1 MASSKKQK
9 SNKNLN
15 PLDLLDIRSELS
27 EEECITQDTVTRF
40 VNKQVLPIIKEAFEE
55 HFFPTDLIPEIAN
68 LGLLGSSIKGYDCA
82 GLNSICYG
90 LICQEL
96 ERGDSGLRSF
106 VSVQSSLV
114 MYPIFS
120 YGSEEQK
127 KKWLPSLAKGESI
140 GCFGL
145 TEPHGGSDPTNMK
158 THAKKDGNDWI
169 LNGSTMWITNGSISD
184 IAIVWAKTEDG
195 VVRGFIVEK
204 GMNGFSAP
212 VMKNK
217 WSLRASVTSELILD
231 NVFVPEENILPNVK
245 GMKGPLGC
253 LTQARY
259 GIGWGAIGAAMAVYE
274 ASLKYAKERIQFDK
288 PIASFQL
295 VQEKLVWML
304 NEITKGQL
312 IALQTGQNKDNDTLK
327 FQQVSLIKRNNV
339 WVARECCKLAREIH
353 GANGISGEYPIMRH
367 LMNIE
372 SVYTYE
378 GTHDMHT
385 LILGNDITDIP
396 SFE

>member
-1 MASSKKQK
+1 MKLKG
-9 SNKNLN
+9 
-15 PLDLLDIRSELS
+15 LDYLDISRHFS
-27 EEECITQDTVTRF
+27 EEEIMVQHSARDF
-40 VNKQVLPIIKEAFEE
+40 VDNEINPIIDE
-55 HFFPTDLIPEIAN
+55 HFKNGTFPDFLIPKFAEMGFLGIN
-68 LGLLGSSIKGYDCA
+68 LPTEFGGGGMS
-82 GLNSICYG
+82 NVTYG
-90 LICQEL
+90 LVCQEL
-96 ERGDSGLRSF
+96 ERCDSGIRSF
-106 VSVQSSLV
+106 VSVQGSLV
-114 MYPIFS
+114 IYPIFA

-127 KKWLPSLAKGESI
+127 NKWLPKLTSGEAI

-145 TEPHGGSDPTNMK
+145 TEPDFGSNPSGMQTKATKVDGGYN
-158 THAKKDGNDWI
+158 
-169 LNGSTMWITNGSISD
+169 LNGTKMWITNGSVSD
-184 IAIVWAKTEDG
+184 VAIVWAKTDDG

-204 GMNGFSAP
+204 DMKGFSAP

-217 WSLRASVTSELILD
+217 WSLRASTTSELILD
-231 NVFVPEENILPNVK
+231 NVFVPEENLLPNVK

-259 GIGWGAIGAAMAVYE
+259 GIGWGSIGSAMAMYE
-274 ASLKYAKERIQFDK
+274 SSLKYAKERIQFDK

-295 VQEKLVWML
+295 VQDKLVWML

-312 IALQTGQNKDNDTLK
+312 INLQVGQNKDLNTLK
-327 FQQVSLIKRNNV
+327 FQQVSMIKRNNV

-353 GANGISGEYPIMRH
+353 GANGISGEYPVMRH

>member
-1 MASSKKQK
+1 MKLKGI
-9 SNKNLN
+9 
-15 PLDLLDIRSELS
+15 DYLDISSQFSEDEIMIQHS
-27 EEECITQDTVTRF
+27 VREF
-40 VNKQVLPIIKEAFEE
+40 VDNEAMPIIDE
-55 HFFPTDLIPEIAN
+55 HFKNATFPDELIPQFAN
-68 LGLLGSSIKGYDCA
+68 MNLLGVNLPEEYGCGGMSHVA
-82 GLNSICYG
+82 YG
-90 LICQEL
+90 LVCQEL
-96 ERGDSGLRSF
+96 ERCDSGIRSF
-106 VSVQSSLV
+106 VSVQGSLV
-114 MYPIFS
+114 MYPIFA

-127 KKWLPSLAKGESI
+127 KRWLPRLASGEAI

-145 TEPHGGSDPTNMK
+145 TEPDYGSNPSGMVT
-158 THAKKDGNDWI
+158 TAKKTDGGYI
-169 LNGSTMWITNGSISD
+169 LNGTKMWITNGTVAD
-184 IAIVWAKTEDG
+184 IAVVWAKTEDG

-204 GMNGFSAP
+204 GTEGFNAP
-212 VMKNK
+212 KMKNK
-217 WSLRASVTSELILD
+217 WSLRASITSELIFD
-231 NVFVPEENILPNVK
+231 NAFIPDENILPNVE

-304 NEITKGQL
+304 SEITKGQMMN
-312 IALQTGQNKDNDTLK
+312 LQVGRLKDSGDMK
-327 FQQVSLIKRNNV
+327 FQQVSMIKRNNV
-339 WVARECCKLAREIH
+339 WVARECCKLARDIH

-385 LILGNDITDIP
+385 LILGHDITGIP
-396 SFE
+396 AFE